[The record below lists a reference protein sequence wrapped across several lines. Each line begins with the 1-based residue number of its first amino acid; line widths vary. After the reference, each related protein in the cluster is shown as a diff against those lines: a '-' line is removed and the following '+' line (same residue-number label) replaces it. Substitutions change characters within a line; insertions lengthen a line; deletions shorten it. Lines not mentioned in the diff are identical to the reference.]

1 MGTYAIVETGGKQYR
16 VQPGDR
22 IRVESLGCDEGDLV
36 ELSDVL
42 MVSRDGDVVLGAPKV
57 EGVVVTAQAVGEGRG
72 EKTVVF
78 KYKRKTRYRRRKG
91 HRQPYTDLQVTGITA
106 QEEAQDGS

>member
-1 MGTYAIVETGGKQYR
+1 MATYAIVETGGKQYR
-16 VQPGDR
+16 VEPGDT

-42 MVSRDGDVVLGAPKV
+42 MVSRDGEVVLGAPRV

-72 EKTVVF
+72 DKTVVF
-78 KYKRKTRYRRRKG
+78 KYKRKTRYRRRIG

-106 QEEAQDGS
+106 QEETEDGS